1 MTTGPGPRAA
11 GDPRSPRRPGRPS
24 APVLVLVSVLALVV
38 LAGCAATAAGVV
50 VPGPDRPGFW
60 LGLWHG
66 LILPIAFVVSLFD
79 DHVAVYS
86 VPNSGHLYDLGFV
99 LGAILIPS
107 PSLAARR
114 GSRRRS
120 ATRA

>member
-1 MTTGPGPRAA
+1 MSAR
-11 GDPRSPRRPGRPS
+11 RSGRPS
-24 APVLVLVSVLALVV
+24 ATVLVLAAGLSLVV

-50 VPGPDRPGFW
+50 LPGPDRPGFW

-66 LILPIAFVVSLFD
+66 LILPIAFLVSLFN
-79 DHVAVYS
+79 DHVAVYA
-86 VPNSGHLYDLGFV
+86 VPNAGHLYDLGFT

-120 ATRA
+120 SASRS